1 MQREF
6 RGLGASSG
14 IALGP
19 ALVWR
24 PVQPASAAV
33 RAAGSPEEET
43 VRLQA
48 ARQAAEEEL
57 AELRDRAEREMGG
70 EEAAIFSAHLLMLSD
85 PALMGEAEELVRQ
98 GLSAEAAVEQA
109 TERQAALLAALPDA
123 YLAERAADVRD
134 VGGRLLAHLQDRRR
148 PEPRL
153 EQPAVVVARDL
164 TPSQTARLP
173 KDLLLG
179 IVTEAGGPT
188 SHVAIMARALGIPV
202 VVGVPGIVDATNSGD
217 VVALDGDTGEVVVRP
232 ADEELARWRRRQE
245 LLEADR
251 RRLAGLAS
259 RPAVTADGHPV
270 SLLAN
275 ISTPADVARALEMG
289 AQGVGLFRTEFL
301 YMDRDDAPGEDE
313 QYLAYREV
321 IERCAPHPVTI
332 RTLDVGGDKQLP
344 YLGLKREMNPF
355 LGWRALRYCLDAP
368 DVFRTQLRALLRA
381 AAGGPGEAARVGIM
395 FPFVVS
401 LEEIRRAK
409 AQVELA
415 RRELEARGAPHAG
428 PVKIGIMVET
438 PAAALMAE
446 RLAREVD
453 FFSIGSN
460 DLTQYTL
467 AADRHNEHVAQIFDE
482 LHPAVLRL
490 IEATIRAADRAGI
503 EVSLCGELA
512 GDARAAPLLLG
523 LGLRKFSA
531 AAPSLPRLK
540 EKISATTLEE
550 ARGLAR
556 RALQAASA
564 EEVRALLSGHDGE

>member
-33 RAAGSPEEET
+33 RAAGGPEEET

-148 PEPRL
+148 LEPRL

-217 VVALDGDTGEVVVRP
+217 VVALDGDTGKWRFVRP
-232 ADEELARWRRRQE
+232 TKSWP
-245 LLEADR
+245 
-251 RRLAGLAS
+251 AG
-259 RPAVTADGHPV
+259 DGGR
-270 SLLAN
+270 SYWK
-275 ISTPADVARALEMG
+275 
-289 AQGVGLFRTEFL
+289 RT
-301 YMDRDDAPGEDE
+301 
-313 QYLAYREV
+313 
-321 IERCAPHPVTI
+321 
-332 RTLDVGGDKQLP
+332 VGG
-344 YLGLKREMNPF
+344 
-355 LGWRALRYCLDAP
+355 WRDWLQGR
-368 DVFRTQLRALLRA
+368 
-381 AAGGPGEAARVGIM
+381 
-395 FPFVVS
+395 
-401 LEEIRRAK
+401 
-409 AQVELA
+409 
-415 RRELEARGAPHAG
+415 
-428 PVKIGIMVET
+428 
-438 PAAALMAE
+438 
-446 RLAREVD
+446 
-453 FFSIGSN
+453 
-460 DLTQYTL
+460 
-467 AADRHNEHVAQIFDE
+467 
-482 LHPAVLRL
+482 
-490 IEATIRAADRAGI
+490 
-503 EVSLCGELA
+503 
-512 GDARAAPLLLG
+512 
-523 LGLRKFSA
+523 
-531 AAPSLPRLK
+531 PSPPTVTR
-540 EKISATTLEE
+540 
-550 ARGLAR
+550 
-556 RALQAASA
+556 
-564 EEVRALLSGHDGE
+564 

>member
-1 MQREF
+1 
-6 RGLGASSG
+6 
-14 IALGP
+14 
-19 ALVWR
+19 
-24 PVQPASAAV
+24 
-33 RAAGSPEEET
+33 
-43 VRLQA
+43 
-48 ARQAAEEEL
+48 
-57 AELRDRAEREMGG
+57 
-70 EEAAIFSAHLLMLSD
+70 
-85 PALMGEAEELVRQ
+85 
-98 GLSAEAAVEQA
+98 VEQA
-109 TERQAALLAALPDA
+109 TERHAALLAALPDA

-217 VVALDGDTGEVVVRP
+217 VVALDGDTGEVAVRP

-251 RRLAGLAS
+251 RRLAELAS

-368 DVFRTQLRALLRA
+368 DVF
-381 AAGGPGEAARVGIM
+381 
-395 FPFVVS
+395 
-401 LEEIRRAK
+401 
-409 AQVELA
+409 
-415 RRELEARGAPHAG
+415 
-428 PVKIGIMVET
+428 
-438 PAAALMAE
+438 
-446 RLAREVD
+446 
-453 FFSIGSN
+453 
-460 DLTQYTL
+460 
-467 AADRHNEHVAQIFDE
+467 
-482 LHPAVLRL
+482 
-490 IEATIRAADRAGI
+490 
-503 EVSLCGELA
+503 
-512 GDARAAPLLLG
+512 
-523 LGLRKFSA
+523 
-531 AAPSLPRLK
+531 
-540 EKISATTLEE
+540 
-550 ARGLAR
+550 
-556 RALQAASA
+556 
-564 EEVRALLSGHDGE
+564 